1 MHPQLNLVPNPNLGN
16 LKIPANLYNSSSS
29 EQNYETQQMIY
40 RNSQPV
46 LPYPTQY
53 QGQQPYPTQYQGQQ
67 PYSTKYQGQQPHY
80 QKSVEQSYSQLNNQ
94 FQNIQNIYDTINNS
108 RHAKKQYQNN
118 EKSKKIL
125 GTIEKVYYKD
135 KRCQIKAE
143 SGELYACSYSH
154 LSYLPIEA
162 NDKIYFY
169 LGSGYNGNTIEKYPY
184 VQLGID
190 QRSLIGC
197 VMFGRGKKTSKQ
209 FALKFLEHID
219 LCRDEKKKSEKFLG
233 KIKRLARLKD
243 THTFLSDCAVLYKNK
258 KLPKHEITLLT
269 NDGKIMKRE
278 EFTSLLTWWY
288 KKRVLRQLYLFGL
301 TNWEINYEE
310 NDLDP
315 LDIYETILDNPFL
328 ILQLKISKCVNI
340 CNILEKEYT
349 EEDKIMARIARVIQE
364 KQVNSGWSGTPS
376 WIVRKEVEKIRN
388 EMGDKRT
395 EYEICKEY
403 IPIYVRPMI
412 KIYGFEYMQVPNQ
425 NKGMFYTPLASKVET
440 QLTNIFIE
448 KINNKYN
455 NILTPQFTK
464 DGLDEDQ
471 KKAVEV
477 SLNSDI
483 SIITGEAGSGKTTV
497 IKQIYENADRLGLKT
512 AITAYTGQAVSVLK
526 KTIGNDSPSTMHMMI
541 ANSSNY
547 EKFDH
552 LIIDEI
558 SMIYSKLMYDFFMKF
573 GYDYK
578 ITMVGDNNQLPPGK
592 WGRILFELSQIKK
605 IPVVRLLTNHRS
617 DIKGENGILINARAI
632 LKYHRELK
640 RASPEEQNFV
650 EPFQFKPTK
659 NFKIM
664 TGGVDMVIKLISSFA
679 RAGIN
684 AANIMTLYPYNY
696 QRNETL
702 NILNKKAQEVF
713 NLHKDYVI
721 DTKGF
726 KWMIGDC
733 VIMTKNDYT
742 IGVMNG
748 DRGVIIDIIKKQE
761 ILKHLKKIP
770 NPKLT
775 TANHDSDVF
784 DKILVKFR
792 SGKQA
797 EFHVTYTSDDHNPD
811 YGNNSYADKEKL
823 GTITVLKHSY
833 AMTIHKS
840 QGSETEF
847 VILYFPYNDNAS
859 KFLNKHLMYTAMTR
873 ARMAM
878 FCVCEP
884 DPRDPEYNTI
894 KDLEHACMR
903 LPGVKYDTLAHRIMK
918 KIN

>member
-1 MHPQLNLVPNPNLGN
+1 MHPQINLVPNPNSN
-16 LKIPANLYNSSSS
+16 S
-29 EQNYETQQMIY
+29 EQNYGSQQMIY

-53 QGQQPYPTQYQGQQ
+53 QAQQVNYQQ
-67 PYSTKYQGQQPHY
+67 
-80 QKSVEQSYSQLNNQ
+80 SVQSSYSQRNNEFQ
-94 FQNIQNIYDTINNS
+94 NIQNIQNIYDTINNS
-108 RHAKKQYQNN
+108 RHVKKNK
-118 EKSKKIL
+118 ETRKKIL
-125 GTIEKVYYKD
+125 GTIEKVYYKN

-143 SGELYACSYSH
+143 TGELYTCSYSH
-154 LSYLPIEA
+154 LSYLPIER

-190 QRSLIGC
+190 ERSLIGC

-219 LCRDEKKKSEKFLG
+219 LCRNEKKKSELNP
-233 KIKRLARLKD
+233 KRSARLKD
-243 THTFLSDCAVLYKNK
+243 THTFLSDCAVLYNNR
-258 KLPKHEITLLT
+258 KLTKHEITLLT
-269 NDGKIMKRE
+269 EDGEIMKRE
-278 EFTSLLTWWY
+278 EFTSLLSWWY

-315 LDIYETILDNPFL
+315 LDIYERILDNPFL

-364 KQVNSGWSGTPS
+364 KQVNSGWSCTPS

-412 KIYGFEYMQVPNQ
+412 KTYGFEYMQVPNR

-440 QLTNIFIE
+440 QLTNTFIE

-455 NILTPQFTK
+455 NIITPQFTTY
-464 DGLDEDQ
+464 GLDKEQ

-477 SLNSDI
+477 ALNSDI
-483 SIITGEAGSGKTTV
+483 STITGEAGSGKTTV
-497 IKQIYENADRLGLKT
+497 IKQIYENNERLGLKT
-512 AITAYTGQAVSVLK
+512 AIVAYTGQAVSVLK

-541 ANSSNY
+541 AKSSNY

-558 SMIYSKLMYDFFMKF
+558 SMIYSKLIYDFFMNF
-573 GYDYK
+573 GYDFK

-592 WGRILFELSQIKK
+592 WGRILSELSQIKK

-617 DIKGENGILINARAI
+617 DVKGENGILINARGI
-632 LKYHRELK
+632 LKYHQELR

-664 TGGVDMVIKLISSFA
+664 TGGVDMVINLISSFA
-679 RAGIN
+679 RAGIK
-684 AANIMTLYPYNY
+684 APNIMTLYPYNY

-733 VIMTKNDYT
+733 VIMTQNDYN

-761 ILKHLKKIP
+761 ILDHRNKIT
-770 NPKLT
+770 NPKLRT
-775 TANHDSDVF
+775 DLPDHDSEVF

-797 EFHVTYTSDDHNPD
+797 EFHVTYTSDDTQD
-811 YGNNSYADKEKL
+811 YGNNSYAEKERL

-884 DPRDPEYNTI
+884 DPRDPQYNTI
-894 KDLEHACMR
+894 NDLEHACMR
-903 LPGVKYDTLAHRIMK
+903 LPGVKYDTLAHRILK
-918 KIN
+918 KIPQNP